1 MTFENC
7 VLHLRENIL
16 LVFKKLKITSVLVL
30 SIFILGFSNIKTN
43 VSINPLSSLFKIE
56 RSKDNNQIF
65 YDVNITDSG
74 VLNNKTP
81 INVYWRR
88 NTEGG
93 VIKPLTWIQQKYA
106 YGLNF
111 INVNEDSATFRFVS
125 YKKLFFT
132 LKKTK
137 DNHFEV
143 YTKCNNQILKMNRIF
158 IKIEGG
164 SFWFPNITAVEIH
177 AKNIKT
183 GKDVV
188 EIITP

>member
-1 MTFENC
+1 M
-7 VLHLRENIL
+7 
-16 LVFKKLKITSVLVL
+16 
-30 SIFILGFSNIKTN
+30 LGFSNIKTD

-164 SFWFPNITAVEIH
+164 SFWFPNITAVEIY

>member
-1 MTFENC
+1 M
-7 VLHLRENIL
+7 
-16 LVFKKLKITSVLVL
+16 
-30 SIFILGFSNIKTN
+30 IFNTIDSDI
-43 VSINPLSSLFKIE
+43 SINPISFLFKIE

-65 YDVNITDSG
+65 YDVNINDSG
-74 VLNNKTP
+74 VLDDKTP
-81 INVYWRR
+81 INVYWKR

-93 VIKPLTWIQQKYA
+93 AMKPLTWIQQKYA
-106 YGLNF
+106 YGLKF
-111 INVNEDSATFRFVS
+111 ININEDYATFKFVS

-143 YTKCNNQILKMNRIF
+143 YTKCNSQILKMNRIF

-164 SFWFPNITAVEIH
+164 AFWFPNITAVKIY
-177 AKNIKT
+177 ARNMKT